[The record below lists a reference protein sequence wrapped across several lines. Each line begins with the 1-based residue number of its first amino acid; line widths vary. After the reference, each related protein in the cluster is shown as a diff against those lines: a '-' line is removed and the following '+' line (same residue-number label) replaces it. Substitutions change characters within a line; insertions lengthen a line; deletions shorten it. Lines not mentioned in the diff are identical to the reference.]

1 MNSQPEPNT
10 DPRSGPLG
18 SRAGAPRCRAGQW
31 TSADLLAHYQ
41 VFATTVEAALAADDD
56 VVSDR
61 MRLTLI
67 ARAHARLTR
76 AVR

>member
-1 MNSQPEPNT
+1 MNSQTEPST
-10 DPRSGPLG
+10 DPGREPVGVRRRTP
-18 SRAGAPRCRAGQW
+18 
-31 TSADLLAHYQ
+31 ADLLAHYQ

-67 ARAHARLTR
+67 TTAHARLTR